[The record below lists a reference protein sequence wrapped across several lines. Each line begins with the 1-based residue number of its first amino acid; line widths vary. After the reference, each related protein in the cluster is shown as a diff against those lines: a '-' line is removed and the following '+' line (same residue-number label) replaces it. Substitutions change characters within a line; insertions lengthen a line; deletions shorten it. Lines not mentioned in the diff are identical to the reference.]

1 MILYYHTCVDLSQQL
16 QSNGVTTTAAILY
29 GSLDGTSHAPLIP
42 HFPRIH
48 TPNSRTRHTYNYYQI
63 LYTVYGTHLHIP
75 AINIWWS
82 HLQMLN
88 AISSPGCTLTG
99 LQRGKYSGNQLN
111 ILSIQIIFGEILFTI
126 HRFSQ

>member
-16 QSNGVTTTAAILY
+16 QSNRVTTTAAILY

-48 TPNSRTRHTYNYYQI
+48 TPNSRTRHTYYYYQI

-75 AINIWWS
+75 AINIYLVVS
-82 HLQMLN
+82 PPN
-88 AISSPGCTLTG
+88 AKCNFVSG
-99 LQRGKYSGNQLN
+99 LHPDRIAEGKVQWKPAEHPVNTNYF
-111 ILSIQIIFGEILFTI
+111 FGEI
-126 HRFSQ
+126 